1 MGPVHRLVLAIQYGI
16 KCSTNVHET
25 VGLKSIFKDKNT
37 GAIFK
42 GKNLRFEP
50 GPYYQCLTLINIPEY
65 SRCTGPVR
73 IVTGINISVN

>member
-16 KCSTNVHET
+16 KCSTNVHES

-42 GKNLRFEP
+42 GKKSKIRTWAL
-50 GPYYQCLTLINIPEY
+50 L
-65 SRCTGPVR
+65 
-73 IVTGINISVN
+73 SVLNPNQYT